1 MAKRAKRPSGRGNER
16 FLRDSGQIRA
26 EINRGRRELQKA
38 LTPDQEALAVERVRG
53 AESALMVLS
62 RSRFEK
68 LAQERTTTAL
78 RAMDDLVKLTQQ
90 KRYAI
95 ILTRQHCEIITGQL
109 SARFEAVARAL
120 NATIESQAAR
130 STVGVFVEL
139 SMFRQI
145 SQIQGNGATE

>member
-1 MAKRAKRPSGRGNER
+1 MGKRAKRPSGRGNER
-16 FLRDSGQIRA
+16 FLRDSGQIRT

-38 LTPDQEALAVERVRG
+38 ATPEQEARAVERIRG
-53 AESALMVLS
+53 GESALMVLS
-62 RSRFEK
+62 RARFEK

-109 SARFEAVARAL
+109 SARFTAVSQAL
-120 NATIESQAAR
+120 NATIENQAAR

-145 SQIQGNGATE
+145 TQSNGAAE